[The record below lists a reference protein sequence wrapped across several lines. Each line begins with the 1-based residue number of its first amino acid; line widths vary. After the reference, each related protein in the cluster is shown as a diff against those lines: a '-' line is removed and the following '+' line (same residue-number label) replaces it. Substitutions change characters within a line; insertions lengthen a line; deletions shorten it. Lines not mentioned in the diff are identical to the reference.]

1 MRSYSM
7 DVVTAGRSQEVSPS
21 LSVESSE
28 RSAEPTSA
36 KSATPSPPPLSHDLL
51 RSPGRSA
58 RIPFA
63 GGSTAERL
71 ALTRTNSGL
80 RHTTMLSEDDCS
92 EGVPPPPLPPLPS
105 SSSPID
111 GASGAKYLAELSAWE
126 ARNTERLAAL
136 RTPQSTTEDVNG
148 GAQ

>member
-1 MRSYSM
+1 ME
-7 DVVTAGRSQEVSPS
+7 VVTASRSQEVSPS
-21 LSVESSE
+21 LPVETSE
-28 RSAEPTSA
+28 CSAEPTST
-36 KSATPSPPPLSHDLL
+36 KSAAPSPPPLSHDLL

-80 RHTTMLSEDDCS
+80 RHTTMLSDDDCS
-92 EGVPPPPLPPLPS
+92 ESVPPPPPPLPMS
-105 SSSPID
+105 SSHID
-111 GASGAKYLAELSAWE
+111 GASVTKSLAELSAWE

-148 GAQ
+148 GTQ